1 MTFPSPLTYFV
12 HPQGL
17 CESNTVGEG
26 TRIWAFAH
34 ILAGAKLGKDC
45 NICDQVFIENDVVIG
60 DNVTIKCGVQLWDGL
75 RVADRVFIGP
85 NATFTNDRVP
95 RSKFYP
101 DKFLETTI
109 EEDASIG
116 ANATILPG
124 IRIGRGAMIGAGAV
138 VIRDVP
144 AHAIVVGN
152 PANITGYRS
161 RAERDNVPP
170 KRLDDLSGLPDKAG
184 SRMSLGIGDAFIER
198 LPNFIDMRGSLTPLQ
213 EGSGIPFKPERVFLV
228 YGVKSSEVRG
238 EHAHLT
244 CKQFLVAAKGSVSVV
259 LDNGLDRIEMRLA
272 DPSVGLYLPPMIWGT
287 QYKFDPDSILMV
299 LASRSYEPD
308 DYVRNYEDFLRLIK
322 VAMITPD

>member
-1 MTFPSPLTYFV
+1 MTLPSPLTYFV

-17 CESNTVGEG
+17 CESKAVGQG

-34 ILAGAKLGKDC
+34 ILAGAKVGKDC

-60 DNVTIKCGVQLWDGL
+60 DNVTVKCGVQLWDGV

-85 NATFTNDRVP
+85 NATFSNDRMP

-101 DKFLETTI
+101 ATFLATTI

-138 VIRDVP
+138 VVRDVP
-144 AHAIVVGN
+144 ANAIVVGN
-152 PANITGYRS
+152 PARIVGYIS
-161 RAERDNVPP
+161 GAASENVQP
-170 KRLDDLSGLPDKAG
+170 KRLGDLSGLPDKAG

-238 EHAHLT
+238 EHAHHV
-244 CKQFLVAAKGSVSVV
+244 CKQFLVAAKASVSVV
-259 LDNGLDRIEMRLA
+259 LDNGRDRIEIRLA
-272 DPSVGLYLPPMIWGT
+272 DPSIGLYLPPMIWGI
-287 QYKFDPDSILMV
+287 QYKFDPDSVLMV
-299 LASRSYEPD
+299 LASRPYEPD
-308 DYVRNYEDFLRLIK
+308 DYVRNYEDFLCL
-322 VAMITPD
+322 VNSQ